1 MRMKFKNDHGI
12 SGNIGV
18 MLIVT
23 VAVIGI
29 AVVGVTVTSQDTP
42 DEIPNVD
49 IIIGCDQCNATHYNI
64 TLFHNGG
71 DTISENEFEIQ
82 AFNAD
87 GEEITVTSCSGSSSD
102 VWSIGDT
109 TTFVADDEPASIKI
123 MYTTG
128 SAAAMLKSLDLGMPG
143 DDEEVPPPD
152 VFVDE
157 TGTLTPTPTPTPTL
171 GGADRLIYYHCE
183 KGGCVSGSFVFTITG
198 SGWLETQGGGPP
210 YSGAL
215 NAGEEITVRA
225 GSNARVN
232 VAGMGDQIAVFST
245 AGSSLYVDVDGV
257 QRGGHLSSLVIDGYE
272 GFSSSLIFDSTAHGN
287 AYTVMYVG
295 ENRILADSESHN
307 VIITNVRPADSG
319 LFSIDTHQG
328 NGHEAVFVG
337 TAEKYSIDGDET
349 IL

>member
-1 MRMKFKNDHGI
+1 MKFKNDHGI

-71 DTISENEFEIQ
+71 DTISAGEFEIQ

-87 GEEITVTSCSGSSSD
+87 GEEITVTSCSGSSDD

-143 DDEEVPPPD
+143 DEEELPSPD

-157 TGTLTPTPTPTPTL
+157 TGTSTPTPTPTPPA
-171 GGADRLIYYHCE
+171 GQDEMLILYACE
-183 KGGCVSGSFVFTITG
+183 KSAGSVSGSFMFTVSG
-198 SGWLETQGGGPP
+198 SGWLKTHGGGSP

-215 NAGEEITVRA
+215 NEGEEITVRTS
-225 GSNARVN
+225 GNAQVN
-232 VAGMGDQIAVFST
+232 VVGTADQLTVFSVS
-245 AGSSLYVDVDGV
+245 GSQLYVDVDGV
-257 QRGGHLSSLVIDGYE
+257 QRGGHLSSLLIDGYRD
-272 GFSSSLIFDSTAHGN
+272 FSSALTLSSQGHGN
-287 AYTVMYVG
+287 SYTMMYVG
-295 ENRILADSESHN
+295 GDQVLACSNDPPVIL
-307 VIITNVRPADSG
+307 TNIRPADSG
-319 LFSIDTHQG
+319 LFFIDTHQG
-328 NGHEAVFVG
+328 NGQEAVFMG